1 MRKAINKDFF
11 REIRF
16 TLNRYLS
23 ILFIVALGVAF
34 FAGIRA
40 TCPDMKE
47 TLDYYLD
54 QTNYMDIRVLSTMG
68 LTDEDIQSI
77 RNVDG
82 VKAVDGAYSYDA
94 WVVRGDEKRLLRFL
108 SEPDGVNEMEI
119 VDGRGIE
126 GEGECVV
133 DRFLISK
140 YGYSIGDT
148 LEVMAAGTDEDVL
161 DTLARDT
168 YTIVGVATSSSYFT
182 ISRDTT
188 SVGTGQTDAFVYL
201 AKDEFKTEAYTAAYV
216 LAENAADEV
225 AFSDQYETV
234 VSAVTD
240 RLEDISSEREDAR
253 YNGIMDDANKELD
266 DARTELADAKA
277 EAEAELNDAWSQI
290 RDGEQELADGRQE
303 LADNRASYE
312 QQIADAESE
321 LASGEQELADGE
333 AEIAANEKK
342 LTDGQAQIEEA
353 EKTLESSRKELET
366 NREIYENGLAQANEG
381 QKQLDS
387 GYASIEEAEQE
398 LDIQEASLIEQKNGL
413 LLQQE
418 ELEGNLSTLESAIE
432 QLNTALDQ
440 LRQQREQL
448 AGFLDP
454 DGNLIGKLDEQIA
467 ELEGQLTEMEAQKQ
481 AVSEGLVQIGNGL
494 DQLNAG
500 LQQIADGRMELAQ
513 QKQMLDEQQAV
524 LDDTFEQLAMAK
536 AQLDDGEQQLADGR
550 NQLDDKKEEL
560 QSGWEA
566 IRTAKEELASGK
578 VELESGRQE
587 LNAQIAEAEAEF
599 ADAEQQLAEA
609 EQELADAKEEYTSG
623 KEEADREIADAEQEI
638 RDAEEKLADIDY
650 PEWYV
655 LDRNSTQGYVEYEQ
669 NAERIGAIGKIF
681 PLIFFLVAAL
691 ISLTT
696 MTRMVESQRTQIGT
710 LKALGYSNWAIAKKY
725 VFYALSA
732 SAVGSVIGLIFG
744 QKFLPWIII
753 TTYKIL
759 YPNLP
764 VVLTPLNAWYSI
776 LASAAAILCVTGA
789 ALASCY
795 KELIASPAELMRPVA
810 PKVGRKIWLEH
821 IGFIWERLKFT
832 SKVTMRNLFRY
843 KKRFFMTIFGIGGC
857 TALVVFGFGLTDSI
871 GGVVERQYEE
881 LFHYDITLTLDDH
894 VDDEDMQQL
903 FDFLNNNTVMDV
915 DQYICVRSKSL
926 EIKGEEANYTAYLK
940 VPENVE
946 QYKEFVVLQDR
957 EKGTAYELDDETVII
972 TEKLA
977 DLLNLEPGDTITLE
991 DQDIEKEVTVSHIAE
1006 NYLMSYIYMS
1016 PVLYEKLF
1024 GMEPEWN
1031 TVEAFIPELNEDNS
1045 ELFSTELLALD
1056 AVSGTTTT
1064 DYTRSKFEDV
1074 LGSLDVITLIVVV
1087 AAGMLAFIV
1096 LYNLNNINITERR
1109 RELATIKVL
1118 GFHDM
1123 EVAEYVYRENIML
1136 TIIGG
1141 ILGIFFGK
1149 YLHAF
1154 IITTVET
1161 DVIMFIRHAD
1171 VSSYIYAVLL
1181 TFGFSMFVNWMMY
1194 YRLKKIDMVES
1205 LKSVE

>member
-11 REIRF
+11 REIKF

-54 QTNYMDIRVLSTMG
+54 QTNYMDIRVLSTLG
-68 LTDEDIQSI
+68 LTDEDVQSI
-77 RNVDG
+77 QNIEG

-94 WVVRGDEKRLLRFL
+94 WVIRGDEKRILRFM
-108 SEPDGVNEMEI
+108 SEPDGINDMEI

-126 GEGECVV
+126 NNDECVV
-133 DRFLISK
+133 DSFLVNK

-148 LEVMAAGTDEDVL
+148 LEITAAGSDEDVL
-161 DTLARDT
+161 DTLTRDT

-201 AKDEFKTEAYTAAYV
+201 SKDEFKMEAYTAAYV
-216 LAENAADEV
+216 LVEDAMDEV
-225 AFSDQYETV
+225 AFSDKYETV
-234 VSAVTD
+234 VGAVTD
-240 RLEDISSEREDAR
+240 RLDAISSEREAAR
-253 YNGIMDDANKELD
+253 YNGIMDDANKELN
-266 DARTELADAKA
+266 DAKAELADAKA
-277 EAEAELNDAWSQI
+277 DAEAELNDAWNQI
-290 RDGEQELADGRQE
+290 QDGEQELADGRKE
-303 LADNRASYE
+303 LSDNRESYE
-312 QQIADAESE
+312 KQIADAKSE
-321 LASGEQELADGE
+321 IASGEQKLADGE
-333 AEIAANEKK
+333 AEIADNEKK
-342 LTDGQAQIEEA
+342 LADGQAQIMEA
-353 EKTLESSRKELET
+353 EKVLDSSQRELDA
-366 NREIYENGLAQANEG
+366 NRAAYEDGLAQANEG
-381 QKQLDS
+381 QKQLDA
-387 GYASIEEAEQE
+387 GYASITEAGQQ
-398 LDIQEASLIEQKNGL
+398 LDIQEASLIEQKDGL

-418 ELEGNLSTLESAIE
+418 ELEGNLNTLESAID
-432 QLNTALDQ
+432 QLNTGLEQ
-440 LRQQREQL
+440 LKQQRDQM
-448 AGFLDP
+448 AGILDP
-454 DGNLIGKLDEQIA
+454 AGILIGKLDEQIA
-467 ELEGQLTEMEAQKQ
+467 ELERQLAELEAQKK
-481 AVSEGLVQIGNGL
+481 AVSEGLVQINDGL
-494 DQLNAG
+494 DQLNDG
-500 LQQIADGRMELAQ
+500 LQQIADGRMELER
-513 QKQMLDEQQAV
+513 QKQMLDEQQAL
-524 LDDTFEQLAMAK
+524 LDDTFEQLEAAK
-536 AQLDDGEQQLADGR
+536 VQLDDGEKQITDGR
-550 NQLDDKKEEL
+550 NQINDKKKEL
-560 QSGWEA
+560 ESGWEA
-566 IRTAKEELASGK
+566 IGAAKKELASGK
-578 VELESGRQE
+578 AELENGRRE
-587 LNAQIAEAEAEF
+587 LNAQMAEAEAEF
-599 ADAEQQLAEA
+599 ADAEQKLADA
-609 EQELADAKEEYTSG
+609 EQKLGDAKEEYASG
-623 KEEADREIADAEQEI
+623 KEEADREIADAEQKI
-638 RDAEEKLADIDY
+638 SDAEAELADIDY

-669 NAERIGAIGKIF
+669 NAERIGAIGRIF

-776 LASAAAILCVTGA
+776 LASAAAIICVTGA

-795 KELIASPAELMRPVA
+795 KELVASPAELMRPVA

-821 IGFIWERLKFT
+821 VSFIWNHLKFT

-843 KKRFFMTIFGIGGC
+843 KKRFFMTVFGIGGC

-871 GGVVERQYEE
+871 SGVVERQYEE

-894 VDDEDMQQL
+894 ADEEDLQQL
-903 FDFLNNNTVMDV
+903 FEFLDHNSVMNV
-915 DQYICVRSKSL
+915 EQYISVRSKSL
-926 EIKGEEANYTAYLK
+926 EIKGSEANYTAYLK
-940 VPENVE
+940 VPEDVE

-957 EKGTAYELDDETVII
+957 EKETPYELDDETVII
-972 TEKLA
+972 TEKLS
-977 DLLNLEPGDTITLE
+977 DLLNLKPGDSITIE
-991 DQDIEKEVTVSHIAE
+991 DKDIKKEVTVGHIAE

-1016 PVLYEKLF
+1016 PALYQQLF

-1031 TVEAFIPELNEDNS
+1031 TVEAFIPDLNADNS
-1045 ELFSTELLALD
+1045 EMLSTELLALD

-1074 LGSLDVITLIVVV
+1074 LGSLDVITLIVVA

-1118 GFHDM
+1118 GFHDI
-1123 EVAEYVYRENIML
+1123 EVAEYVYRENVML

-1171 VSSYIYAVLL
+1171 VSSYIYAVLI